1 MHKNVRKHSALLL
14 LMAPVIAI
22 GSSFLVAGSASATVN
37 KAKSVK
43 PTITVCKSV
52 AGTFRFTV
60 NGKALALHAQ
70 CAAVTAK
77 AGVNHVTEISAPASY
92 RNLASISVSPNAAR
106 VNSSLRT
113 ATVTV
118 KLAAHGAA
126 TVRFVNAKVVTQ
138 VVTRSTGSAP
148 RAATGSIEICK
159 YAVSNDWVPG
169 AGTSWPF
176 TYTGGSASVPMGQCT
191 APLTVNAGTVVISE
205 GDVHPYVVQAVT
217 AYPPYA
223 LSSVN
228 LGTYEATP
236 GTSSGGATVTVSA
249 GQDVEVNVWNQT
261 LPSYFKLCKT
271 LANNQGSLAGSTF
284 NYSYTWSFTPP
295 AAIVGATPITGSG
308 STWVT
313 AVAAPGS
320 VCSSGIA
327 VPAGATITAW
337 EGTSVPYVS
346 VTNVA
351 IFPAANNAGS
361 ANGTA
366 VFTVPT
372 DGSVASATFTNDP
385 LGYIEVCKNFYETPF
400 WDSVSYNGDN
410 SAQFSVNGGPS
421 FWVAGGACSAPIEV
435 PAGTATVSEVIGSS
449 FYLWNVST
457 LSATDVFG
465 TRLLSGATV
474 NPASVVVPYGGVG
487 NETVV
492 TFTNVVDPTQFKI
505 CKQETSADANL
516 SGGTFYFTWS
526 YSVDESSY
534 SGDVALTIAP
544 VTAANPTGLVC
555 SGLIW
560 GPPVVDTTGA
570 AIPVAITEDPT
581 LLPGVQLDS
590 IGYQGNGIVKYDSTS
605 YDGTYAHD
613 GTTPVQ
619 VSLKASG
626 AFCIDPGAGIN
637 VVTFTN
643 GSVGAGKT
651 IS

>member
-1 MHKNVRKHSALLL
+1 VHKNVRKHSALLL

-52 AGTFRFTV
+52 AGSFRFTV

-106 VNSSLRT
+106 VSSSLRT

-138 VVTRSTGSAP
+138 VVTRSAGSSP
-148 RAATGSIEICK
+148 RQATGSIEICK
-159 YAVSNDWVPG
+159 YGYDQWVPG
-169 AGTSWPF
+169 NGTSWPF
-176 TYTGGSASVPMGQCT
+176 TYTGGSVSVSFNQCT
-191 APLTVNAGTVVISE
+191 SPLTVDAGTVTIAE
-205 GDVHPYVVQAVT
+205 GDVYSWVVQSVST
-217 AYPPYA
+217 FPPYA
-223 LSSVN
+223 LSSVS
-228 LGTYEATP
+228 LGSYASI
-236 GTSSGGATVTVSA
+236 GGSSGGATVTVSA

-284 NYSYTWSFTPP
+284 DYSYTWSITPP
-295 AAIVGATPITGSG
+295 AAIVGASPITGAG
-308 STWVT
+308 STAVT
-313 AVAAPGS
+313 AVASPGS

-327 VPAGATITAW
+327 APAGATITAW

-351 IFPAANNAGS
+351 IFPASDNAGS

-372 DGSVASATFTNDP
+372 DGSVSSATFTNDP
-385 LGYIEVCKNFYETPF
+385 LGYIEVCKNFYETPY
-400 WDSVSYNGDN
+400 WDSVSYNGNN

-435 PAGTATVSEVIGSS
+435 PAGTATVSEIIGSN

-457 LSATDVFG
+457 FSATDVFG
-465 TRLLSGATV
+465 TRLLSGDTV
-474 NPASVVVPYGGVG
+474 NPASVFVPYGGVG

-526 YSVDESSY
+526 YSVDESDY

-560 GPPVVDTTGA
+560 GPPVVDTSGDP
-570 AIPVAITEDPT
+570 IPVAISEDPT
-581 LLPGVQLDS
+581 MLPGVQLDS
-590 IGYQGNGIVKYDSTS
+590 IGYQGNGTVKYDST
-605 YDGTYAHD
+605 YGGTD
-613 GTTPVQ
+613 PVQ
-619 VSLKASG
+619 VSLG
-626 AFCIDPGAGIN
+626 DEGGFCMDPGAGIN

-643 GSVGAGKT
+643 GSVGASQT

>member
-1 MHKNVRKHSALLL
+1 
-14 LMAPVIAI
+14 
-22 GSSFLVAGSASATVN
+22 
-37 KAKSVK
+37 
-43 PTITVCKSV
+43 
-52 AGTFRFTV
+52 
-60 NGKALALHAQ
+60 
-70 CAAVTAK
+70 
-77 AGVNHVTEISAPASY
+77 
-92 RNLASISVSPNAAR
+92 
-106 VNSSLRT
+106 
-113 ATVTV
+113 
-118 KLAAHGAA
+118 
-126 TVRFVNAKVVTQ
+126 
-138 VVTRSTGSAP
+138 
-148 RAATGSIEICK
+148 
-159 YAVSNDWVPG
+159 
-169 AGTSWPF
+169 
-176 TYTGGSASVPMGQCT
+176 
-191 APLTVNAGTVVISE
+191 
-205 GDVHPYVVQAVT
+205 
-217 AYPPYA
+217 
-223 LSSVN
+223 
-228 LGTYEATP
+228 
-236 GTSSGGATVTVSA
+236 
-249 GQDVEVNVWNQT
+249 VNVWNQT

-284 NYSYTWSFTPP
+284 DYSYTWSFTPP
-295 AAIVGATPITGSG
+295 AAVLGATPITGSG

-320 VCSSGIA
+320 VCSAGIA
-327 VPAGATITAW
+327 APAGATITAW
-337 EGTSVPYVS
+337 ETGNVPYVS

-351 IFPAANNAGS
+351 IFPLSDNVGS
-361 ANGTA
+361 AGGVA
-366 VFTVPT
+366 VFAVPT
-372 DGSVASATFTNDP
+372 DGSVSSATFTNDP

-400 WDSVSYNGDN
+400 WDSVSYNGNN

-435 PAGTATVSEVIGSS
+435 PAGTATVSEVIGSN

-526 YSVDESSY
+526 YSVDGSDY

-570 AIPVAITEDPT
+570 PIPVAISEDPT
-581 LLPGVQLDS
+581 QLPGVQLDS
-590 IGYQGNGIVKYDSTS
+590 IGYQGNGTVKYDST
-605 YDGTYAHD
+605 YGGTD
-613 GTTPVQ
+613 PVQ
-619 VSLKASG
+619 VSLGYSG
-626 AFCIDPGAGIN
+626 AFCVDPGAGIN

-643 GSVGAGKT
+643 GSVGAGQT

>member
-138 VVTRSTGSAP
+138 VVTRSAGSSP
-148 RAATGSIEICK
+148 RQATGSIEICK
-159 YAVSNDWVPG
+159 YGYDKWVPG
-169 AGTSWPF
+169 NGTSWPF
-176 TYTGGSASVPMGQCT
+176 TYTGGSVSVPLSQCT
-191 APLTVNAGTVVISE
+191 SPLTVDAGTVTISE
-205 GDVHPYVVQAVT
+205 GDVYPYVVQSVST
-217 AYPPYA
+217 FPPYA
-223 LSSVN
+223 LSSVS
-228 LGTYEATP
+228 LGSYSQHRRQLRWSHGHGERRTGRRGERLEPDASQLLQALQDPCQQP
-236 GTSSGGATVTVSA
+236 GQPGRLDLRLQLHLVVHAARGHRRRHADHRFRLDLRSPLLRPLVLSARPVSQLRPA
-249 GQDVEVNVWNQT
+249 P
-261 LPSYFKLCKT
+261 PSRPGK
-271 LANNQGSLAGSTF
+271 
-284 NYSYTWSFTPP
+284 
-295 AAIVGATPITGSG
+295 
-308 STWVT
+308 
-313 AVAAPGS
+313 AP
-320 VCSSGIA
+320 
-327 VPAGATITAW
+327 
-337 EGTSVPYVS
+337 SVPYVS

-351 IFPAANNAGS
+351 IFPAGDNAGS

-372 DGSVASATFTNDP
+372 DGSVSSATFTNDP
-385 LGYIEVCKNFYETPF
+385 LGYIEVCKNFYETPY
-400 WDSVSYNGDN
+400 WDSVSYNGNN

-526 YSVDESSY
+526 YSVDDSDY

-560 GPPVVDTTGA
+560 GPPVVDTSGDP
-570 AIPVAITEDPT
+570 IPVAISEDPT
-581 LLPGVQLDS
+581 MLPGVQLDS
-590 IGYQGNGIVKYDSTS
+590 IGYQGNGTVKYDST
-605 YDGTYAHD
+605 YGGTD
-613 GTTPVQ
+613 PVQ
-619 VSLKASG
+619 VSLG
-626 AFCIDPGAGIN
+626 DDGGFCMDPGAGIN

-643 GSVGAGKT
+643 GSVGASQT